1 MKPGYVNVDELIAQV
16 TPQQVAAFF
25 GVPFP
30 ACASGEV
37 RIRSVFAEHEKGENS
52 YGALTINLDEPQNP
66 IYCHV
71 TGTRGNLLT
80 LIHGFKHHRP
90 PVSGKLRGD
99 EFKEA
104 ARILQEIAG
113 SVDRVMSGLPVPDVA
128 APVSSEAKPQTTE
141 PIRRNIPL
149 KDSENERARSLV
161 TMHDQFVVDVAEMSP
176 AAAAYFRSRP
186 FLTPEV
192 CRKWRM
198 GYLPHSASSLLR
210 GRFVYA
216 YTDEQ
221 DHILSYFGRDPQFD
235 QHWLEWEQ
243 AGRPDDKRPMKH
255 RFVKDFHRGLELY
268 GQNGTARLKEPHV
281 REALASIGLVV
292 AEGPNDVIKLDTL
305 GVAAVGLCSN
315 KATNE
320 QVEKIARFA
329 KRLAAGRVVLMPD
342 NDAEGEDGFKE
353 LLWRLS
359 QHDGVTVRLGWSSTM
374 AGGAFAGRQPESL
387 SFEEWNVP
395 FGSVGRQIRERLR
408 GD

>member
-16 TPQQVAAFF
+16 TPQLVAAFF

-30 ACASGEV
+30 ADVSGEV
-37 RIRSVFAEHEKGENS
+37 RIPSVFTERGKGENS

-90 PVSGKLRGD
+90 PASGKLRSD

-104 ARILQEIAG
+104 ARLLQEIAG
-113 SVDRVMSGLPVPDVA
+113 KVDGVLSGQPTPAVASA
-128 APVSSEAKPQTTE
+128 APTATAISEPKNSE
-141 PIRRNIPL
+141 PVRRNIPL
-149 KDSENERARSLV
+149 KESENERARSLV
-161 TMHDQFVVDVAEMSP
+161 TLHEELVVDVAEMSP
-176 AAAAYFRSRP
+176 PAAAYFRSRP
-186 FLTPEV
+186 FLTPDV

-210 GRFVYA
+210 GRVVYA
-216 YTDEQ
+216 YSNEQ
-221 DHILSYFGRDPQFD
+221 DDILSYFGRDPQFE

-268 GQNGTARLKEPHV
+268 GQNGAARLKEPHV
-281 REALASIGLVV
+281 RESLERIGLVV
-292 AEGPNDVIKLDTL
+292 AEGPNDIIQLDAL

-315 KATNE
+315 KSTDE

-329 KRLAAGRVVLMPD
+329 RRLAAGRVILMPD
-342 NDAEGEDGFKE
+342 NDTEGEEGFKE

-359 QHDGVTVRLGWSSTM
+359 QCEGVTARLGWSS
-374 AGGAFAGRQPESL
+374 AVFGGAFAGRQPESL
-387 SFEEWNVP
+387 SLEEWNV
-395 FGSVGRQIRERLR
+395 IRTRIGE
-408 GD
+408 

>member
-1 MKPGYVNVDELIAQV
+1 MASTRHGYVNVDELISQV
-16 TPQQVAAFF
+16 TPYQVAAFF

-30 ACASGEV
+30 ADASGEV
-37 RIRSVFAEHEKGENS
+37 RIPSVFAERGKGESS

-113 SVDRVMSGLPVPDVA
+113 KVDAVMSGQPTPAVASPAPAALEPQKSEPV
-128 APVSSEAKPQTTE
+128 
-141 PIRRNIPL
+141 RRNIPL
-149 KDSENERARSLV
+149 KQSENERARLLV
-161 TMHDQFVVDVAEMSP
+161 TLHEQLVVDVAEMSA

-186 FLTPEV
+186 FLTPDV

-210 GRFVYA
+210 GRVVYA
-216 YTDEQ
+216 FSNAQ
-221 DHILSYFGRDPQFD
+221 DDILSYFGRDPQFEH
-235 QHWLEWEQ
+235 HWLEWDQ
-243 AGRPDDKRPMKH
+243 AGRPDEKRPMKH

-268 GQNGTARLKEPHV
+268 GQNGAARLQEPHV
-281 REALASIGLVV
+281 RESLANIGLVV
-292 AEGPNDVIKLDTL
+292 AEGPNDIIKLDTL

-315 KATNE
+315 KATDE

-329 KRLAAGRVVLMPD
+329 RRTANGRVVLMPD
-342 NDAEGEDGFKE
+342 NDPEGEEGFKE
-353 LLWRLS
+353 LLWRLN
-359 QHDGVTVRLGWSSTM
+359 QCERVTVQLAWSSSM
-374 AGGAFAGRQPESL
+374 FGGAFAGRQPESL
-387 SFEEWNVP
+387 SFEEWNVVRTRI
-395 FGSVGRQIRERLR
+395 GE
-408 GD
+408 

>member
-1 MKPGYVNVDELIAQV
+1 MAPKKPGFVNVDELIAQV
-16 TPQQVAAFF
+16 TPQQVARFF
-25 GVPFP
+25 GVAFP
-30 ACASGEV
+30 ADVSGEV
-37 RIRSVFAEHEKGENS
+37 RIPSIFADKGNGESS
-52 YGALTINLDEPQNP
+52 YGALTINLDQPQNP

-113 SVDRVMSGLPVPDVA
+113 KVDGDVSGQA
-128 APVSSEAKPQTTE
+128 ATPAKSPAPLAPASLTSEPQTSE
-141 PIRRNIPL
+141 PVFRNIPL
-149 KDSENERARSLV
+149 KDSENERARALV
-161 TMHDQFVVDVAEMSP
+161 TLHGQFVVDVGEMSP
-176 AAAAYFRSRP
+176 PAATYFRSRP

-210 GRFVYA
+210 GRVVYA
-216 YTDEQ
+216 YSNEHDN
-221 DHILSYFGRDPQFD
+221 ILSYFGRDPHFE

-268 GQNGTARLKEPHV
+268 GENGTARLQEPHV
-281 REALASIGLVV
+281 RESLASMGLVV
-292 AEGPNDVIKLDTL
+292 AEGPNDVIRLDTL
-305 GVAAVGLCSN
+305 GIAAVGLCSN
-315 KATNE
+315 KATDE
-320 QVEKIARFA
+320 QVNKIVRFA

-342 NDAEGEDGFKE
+342 NDAEGEDGSKE
-353 LLWRLS
+353 LLWRVS
-359 QHDGVTVRLGWSSTM
+359 QYDGVAVRLAWSRTM
-374 AGGAFAGRQPESL
+374 FGGAFVGRQPESL
-387 SFEEWNVP
+387 SFEEW
-395 FGSVGRQIRERLR
+395 QLIRARL

>member
-1 MKPGYVNVDELIAQV
+1 MAPTRHGYVNVDELIAQV
-16 TPQQVAAFF
+16 TPHQVATFF

-30 ACASGEV
+30 ADASGEV
-37 RIRSVFAEHEKGENS
+37 RIPSVFAERGKGESS

-90 PVSGKLRGD
+90 PASGKLRGD

-113 SVDRVMSGLPVPDVA
+113 KVDVVLSGAPTPTATAPVL
-128 APVSSEAKPQTTE
+128 VSSEPKTSE
-141 PIRRNIPL
+141 SVRRNIPL
-149 KDSENERARSLV
+149 KHSDNERARSLV
-161 TMHDQFVVDVAEMSP
+161 TLHEQLVVDVAEMSP

-186 FLTPEV
+186 FLTPDV

-210 GRFVYA
+210 GRIVYA
-216 YTDEQ
+216 YSNEQ
-221 DHILSYFGRDPQFD
+221 DDILSYFGRDPQFE

-268 GQNGTARLKEPHV
+268 GQNGAGRLQEPQI
-281 REALASIGLVV
+281 RESLQSVGLVV
-292 AEGPNDVIKLDTL
+292 VEGPNDVIRMDML

-315 KATNE
+315 KATDE
-320 QVEKIARFA
+320 QIEKLSRFA
-329 KRLAAGRVVLMPD
+329 RKTAYGRIVLLPD
-342 NDAEGEDGFKE
+342 NDAEGEVGFKE

-359 QHDGVTVRLGWSSTM
+359 QSDGVKVKLGWSNSM
-374 AGGAFAGRQPESL
+374 FGGVFAGRQPESL
-387 SFEEWNVP
+387 TFEECEV
-395 FGSVGRQIRERLR
+395 IRHRAGE
-408 GD
+408 

>member
-16 TPQQVAAFF
+16 TPQQVAVFF

-30 ACASGEV
+30 ADVSGEV
-37 RIRSVFAEHEKGENS
+37 RIPSVFTERGKGENS

-113 SVDRVMSGLPVPDVA
+113 KVDGVLSGQPTPAVASA
-128 APVSSEAKPQTTE
+128 APTATAASEPKNSE
-141 PIRRNIPL
+141 PVRRNIPL
-149 KDSENERARSLV
+149 KESENERARSLV
-161 TMHDQFVVDVAEMSP
+161 TLHEQLVVDVAEMSP
-176 AAAAYFRSRP
+176 PAAAYFRSRP
-186 FLTPEV
+186 FLTPDV

-198 GYLPHSASSLLR
+198 GYLPHSAASLLR
-210 GRFVYA
+210 GRVVYA
-216 YTDEQ
+216 YSNEQ
-221 DHILSYFGRDPQFD
+221 DEILSYFGRDPQFE
-235 QHWLEWEQ
+235 QHWLEWDQ
-243 AGRPDDKRPMKH
+243 AGRPEDKRPMKH

-268 GQNGTARLKEPHV
+268 GQNGTARLKEPHI
-281 REALASIGLVV
+281 RESLERIGLVV
-292 AEGPNDVIKLDTL
+292 AEGPNDIINLNAL

-315 KATNE
+315 KATDE

-329 KRLAAGRVVLMPD
+329 RRLAAGRVILMPD
-342 NDAEGEDGFKE
+342 NDAEGEEGFKE

-359 QHDGVTVRLGWSSTM
+359 QCEGVTARLGWSSAM
-374 AGGAFAGRQPESL
+374 FGGAFTGRQPESL
-387 SFEEWNVP
+387 SFEEWNV
-395 FGSVGRQIRERLR
+395 IRTRIGE
-408 GD
+408 

>member
-1 MKPGYVNVDELIAQV
+1 MPPTKPGYVNVDELIAQV
-16 TPQQVAAFF
+16 TPQHVAASF

-30 ACASGEV
+30 ADISGEV
-37 RIRSVFAEHEKGENS
+37 RIPSVFAEKGHGENS

-113 SVDRVMSGLPVPDVA
+113 KVDAVLSGQTMSARSPA
-128 APVSSEAKPQTTE
+128 SEASVSAASEPQKPE

-149 KDSENERARSLV
+149 RDSENERARTLV
-161 TMHDQFVVDVAEMSP
+161 TLHEQFVVDSADMSP
-176 AAAAYFRSRP
+176 AAAAYFRSRA

-198 GYLPHSASSLLR
+198 GYLPKSASSLLR
-210 GRFVYA
+210 GRVVYA
-216 YTDEQ
+216 YSNEQ
-221 DHILSYFGRDPQFD
+221 DDILSYFGRDPQFEEH
-235 QHWLEWEQ
+235 QLEWEQ

-268 GQNGTARLKEPHV
+268 GQNGAARLQEPHV
-281 REALASIGLVV
+281 RESLQSVGLVV
-292 AEGPNDVIKLDTL
+292 VEGPNDVIRLDTL

-315 KATNE
+315 KATDE
-320 QVEKIARFA
+320 QIEKLVRFA
-329 KRLAAGRVVLMPD
+329 QKAAHGRIVLLPD
-342 NDAEGEDGFKE
+342 NDPEGEAGFKE

-359 QHDGVTVRLGWSSTM
+359 QWCRL
-374 AGGAFAGRQPESL
+374 R
-387 SFEEWNVP
+387 
-395 FGSVGRQIRERLR
+395 RRERSAAHRRGPCLR
-408 GD
+408 PRPPHDEAA